1 MSHSHGLCKARRF
14 LADELKYVKAEV
26 KFRLDNLEMSIAAS
40 GAEPSRPVD
49 EMRGAL
55 MQMMES
61 RIAMN
66 HRRFTM
72 TSVLSLVVTLPL
84 LWFGISKQ

>member
-40 GAEPSRPVD
+40 GAEPSRLVD

-55 MQMMES
+55 MQMMEEPHRHEPS
-61 RIAMN
+61 SLHYDIGPVTCRHIAI
-66 HRRFTM
+66 
-72 TSVLSLVVTLPL
+72 VVVRN
-84 LWFGISKQ
+84 I